1 MDAHLFD
8 SFSRNLSLF
17 FEMLVCQEAGGST
30 SRTMGGSRTVDGD
43 EAVDGDVG
51 DGDGDEN
58 CNRVSAKSRSVVR
71 SLITGVCTCACKK
84 NFGWVQ
90 VLLRRES
97 VSCFNTLYFLFE
109 GGLRAV
115 GVEAT
120 CSSSDSSSDSSSLVG
135 QEIKSGMVS

>member
-17 FEMLVCQEAGGST
+17 LEILVCQEAGGGV

-51 DGDGDEN
+51 DGDEN
-58 CNRVSAKSRSVVR
+58 CNRVSATSRSVVR

-84 NFGWVQ
+84 NFCKYTIFYTAFLMIKILS
-90 VLLRRES
+90 VLS
-97 VSCFNTLYFLFE
+97 GTLH
-109 GGLRAV
+109 GNK
-115 GVEAT
+115 
-120 CSSSDSSSDSSSLVG
+120 
-135 QEIKSGMVS
+135 KS